1 MPVLGLAVVGVL
13 VLVPGD
19 VPVALAVH
27 PALLAAALPAVVEP
41 LLVRPAVLGRVRQP
55 VGDGALLDR
64 LQKRGWVTVFPVCRN

>member
-19 VPVALAVH
+19 VAVALAVH
-27 PALLAAALPAVVEP
+27 PALLAAALAAVVEP

-55 VGDGALLDR
+55 VGDGALLNR
-64 LQKRGWVTVFPVCRN
+64 LQK